1 MLGMALAIGEW
12 RALLG
17 VAAMVLSFGIK
28 SREEE
33 GRMRETFA
41 EYAEYQRRTAALIP
55 FVY

>member
-1 MLGMALAIGEW
+1 MLVMALAIGEW

-28 SREEE
+28 NREEE

-41 EYAEYQRRTAALIP
+41 EYAEYRRRTAALIP